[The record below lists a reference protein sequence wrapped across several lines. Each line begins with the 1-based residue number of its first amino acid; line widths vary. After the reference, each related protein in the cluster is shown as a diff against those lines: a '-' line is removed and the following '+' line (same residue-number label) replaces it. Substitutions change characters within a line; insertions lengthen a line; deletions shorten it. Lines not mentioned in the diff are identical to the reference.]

1 MKGKELN
8 TLSKDMLTGFNNLYS
23 LDLSE
28 NQISELSNNVF
39 EKLVMIVDIRLSQN
53 KLTVIPNFVF
63 SNIKTLR
70 FYFFRTTLYMGFM
83 IEHSKIY
90 P

>member
-8 TLSKDMLTGFNNLYS
+8 TLSKDMFTGLNNLYS

-39 EKLVMIVDIRLSQN
+39 EKLVMIVDFRLSQN

-70 FYFFRTTLYMGFM
+70 FYFFRTTLYMRFM
-83 IEHSKIY
+83 IAHSKIY